1 MTTNISKEKREKL
14 INKISAIKKYIQS
27 VPQDENTGNLLTYIA
42 EIEKDIKGKKYGL
55 VFEEHK
61 EAIDEKLE
69 NNVPV
74 LKEDESL
81 FINNGGQMNF
91 LIEGDNLASLHLL
104 EKTHKGK
111 IDLIYIDPPYNTGN
125 EDFIYDDKYID
136 TEDSFKHSKWL
147 SFMSNR
153 LDIAYNLLSNK
164 GLIFI
169 SIDDIEL
176 APLKLLCENK
186 FGDNFVAQLVIE
198 TGEVFG
204 TKAAHASKTFVKVK
218 DYVLIYQKKESVEK
232 SILYDSCREK
242 FDSHY
247 NTIIINNERFNF
259 IKFLKNNKEISKY
272 FEKYNLDINAKNINI
287 LMGLN
292 NEFADY
298 IYSISD
304 NLYADAP
311 LSKKIDDNILNSVES
326 GEPFLYDN
334 KLCFKTKTGSVR
346 MFISFKDSLKK
357 SDDYISNYE
366 RCSIRGDLWKNFH
379 IDMRNID
386 DEGEVKFKNGKKP
399 VRLIQQLIK
408 WSNFKN
414 STILDFFSGSG
425 TTGHAVMKLNAEDGG
440 NRKFIL
446 CTNNENNICRDVTY
460 ERIKRVIEKENYK
473 ASLKYMKVD
482 FVPITDKFYYEYAD
496 ELLKNVK
503 ELVELEN
510 AINFKDNNEIA
521 IILTENELDEFTRDI
536 SNKCKTIYIGHNVLP
551 TQEQEKIF
559 KDNKIKINII
569 PDYYYRDLEK

>member
-1 MTTNISKEKREKL
+1 MSTNISKLHREDL
-14 INKISAIKKYIQS
+14 LGKIQQIRNYIAKA
-27 VPQDENTGNLLTYIA
+27 PQDANTGNLLQYLDELT
-42 EIEKDIKGKKYGL
+42 KDVKGKKYGL
-55 VFEEHK
+55 VFEQHREQ
-61 EAIDEKLE
+61 IDDILDA
-69 NNVPV
+69 NLPV
-74 LKEDESL
+74 LTEQKDL
-81 FINNGGQMNF
+81 FIDNGGQLNF
-91 LIEGDNLASLHLL
+91 LIEGDNLASLQLL

-111 IDLIYIDPPYNTGN
+111 IDFIYIDPPYNTGN
-125 EDFIYDDKYID
+125 EDFIYDDKYVD
-136 TEDSFKHSKWL
+136 PEDSFKHSKWL
-147 SFMSNR
+147 SFISNR
-153 LDIAYNLLSNK
+153 LNIAYNLLSNN
-164 GLIFI
+164 GLLFI

-204 TKAAHASKTFVKVK
+204 TKATHASKTFVKVK
-218 DYVLIYQKKESVEK
+218 DYVLIYQKKESVDK

-247 NTIIINNERFNF
+247 NTIIFNNEKINF
-259 IKFLKNNKEISKY
+259 IKYLKENNEILKY
-272 FEKYNLDINAKNINI
+272 FDKYNLDVNAKNINI

-292 NEFADY
+292 EDFANY
-298 IYSISD
+298 IYEISD

-311 LSKKIDDNILNSVES
+311 LSKKIDANFLNSIEI
-326 GEPFLYDN
+326 GKPFLYDN

-346 MFISFKDSLKK
+346 MFISFKDTLKN

-386 DEGEVKFKNGKKP
+386 DEGNVKFKNGKKP

-414 STILDFFSGSG
+414 STILDFFAGSG

-446 CTNNENNICRDVTY
+446 CTNNESNICRDVTY
-460 ERIKRVIEKENYK
+460 ERIKRVIEKEDYK
-473 ASLKYMKVD
+473 TSLKYMKVD
-482 FVPITDKFYYEYAD
+482 FVPITEKLYYEYAD
-496 ELLKNVK
+496 ELLLHIR

-510 AINFKDNNEIA
+510 GINFNGNS
-521 IILTENELDEFTRDI
+521 DI
-536 SNKCKTIYIGHNVLP
+536 SIVLTDEEMEKFVAENNTAKILYRGHDVLLSA
-551 TQEQEKIF
+551 EQEAF
-559 KDNKIKINII
+559 LHSHNIQVNVI
-569 PDYYYRDLEK
+569 PDYYYKELNR

>member
-186 FGDNFVAQLVIE
+186 FGDNFVA
-198 TGEVFG
+198 
-204 TKAAHASKTFVKVK
+204 TFVKVK